1 MPARFAQIRAARQLA
16 EQTASAVGFGCVCW
30 WSGHVHHG
38 HS

>member
-1 MPARFAQIRAARQLA
+1 MPARFAQIRATRPAD
-16 EQTASAVGFGCVCW
+16 EQTAVAVGFGYVCW